1 MMDTVL
7 YQTTLENLPLLGT
20 IPVVITSWKL
30 VGYLGVFLFAGRW
43 FVQMIAS
50 RRNGRPTIPRMFWY
64 MSVMGST
71 LLVAYFLFGKR
82 DSVGLLS
89 NLFPMTVAF
98 YNLYL
103 DVAHKSKQATA

>member
-1 MMDTVL
+1 MMDSVL
-7 YQTTLENLPLLGT
+7 FETTLQNIPLLGD
-20 IPVVITSWKL
+20 IPVKITFWKL

-50 RRNGRPTIPRMFWY
+50 KRNGKPTIPRLFWY
-64 MSVMGST
+64 MSVCGSV
-71 LLVAYFLFGKR
+71 LLVTYFLFGKR

-98 YNLYL
+98 YNLFL
-103 DVAHKSKQATA
+103 DIKSNRTTQA